1 MVMRRSVR
9 HRRMASVAA
18 GPFHWWPN
26 QSSALSNDGR
36 MEMGCGIG
44 NGCSCSIICM
54 ESGLGQ
60 VLVHDEDTQPLET
73 PIIAP
78 VRTKNFDLVEKTPP
92 VTTYPVPPH
101 GPPPVASWG

>member
-1 MVMRRSVR
+1 
-9 HRRMASVAA
+9 
-18 GPFHWWPN
+18 
-26 QSSALSNDGR
+26 
-36 MEMGCGIG
+36 MGCGIG
-44 NGCSCSIICM
+44 NGTAAAVSFAWNRGC
-54 ESGLGQ
+54 Q